1 MIKQEIY
8 IKIKRYS
15 MEYEVRYYY
24 PKKELNNLINKLDKV
39 KGLTK
44 QNRLYE
50 KTIKYDHPNN
60 DMSFYSK
67 EIDGRFRIRIS
78 KNEDISKCMISW
90 KRRLNTNNDVNEEE
104 EVELTLKYEEY
115 DNLLFIINNVLKMEQ
130 IESYERYRTIYFND
144 EIEISIDEYPFGIA
158 LEIDNKSNNKN
169 PKDIVKKYL
178 TILNLDINNSY
189 KLSWDDKYTSLCK
202 EQNIEIYKDV
212 TFDKPMPEVTK

>member
-1 MIKQEIY
+1 
-8 IKIKRYS
+8 

-24 PKKELNNLINKLDKV
+24 PKSDLDDLNNKLENVKEL
-39 KGLTK
+39 TK
-44 QNRLYE
+44 AKRIYE
-50 KTIKYDHPNN
+50 KTIQYNHPNN

-90 KRRLNTNNDVNEEE
+90 KRRLNTNSDVNEEE

-115 DNLLFIINNVLKMEQ
+115 DNLLFIINNVLKMKQ
-130 IESYERYRTIYFND
+130 IESYERYRTIYYND

-158 LEIDNKSNNKN
+158 LEIENKSNNKN
-169 PKDIVKKYL
+169 PKEIVKKYL

-212 TFDKPMPEVTK
+212 TFNKPMPEVTK

>member
-1 MIKQEIY
+1 
-8 IKIKRYS
+8 

-24 PKKELNNLINKLDKV
+24 PKSDLDNLNNKLENIKELTKV
-39 KGLTK
+39 K
-44 QNRLYE
+44 RIYE
-50 KTIKYDHPNN
+50 KTIQYDHPNN
-60 DMSFYSK
+60 NMSFYSK

-78 KNEDISKCMISW
+78 KNDDISKCMISW
-90 KRRLNTNNDVNEEE
+90 KRRLNTNSDVNEEE

-130 IESYERYRTIYFND
+130 IESYERYRTIYFNE

-158 LEIDNKSNNKN
+158 LEIENKSNNKN

>member
-1 MIKQEIY
+1 
-8 IKIKRYS
+8 

-24 PKKELNNLINKLDKV
+24 PKSDLDKLNKKLENIKEL
-39 KGLTK
+39 TK
-44 QNRLYE
+44 SKRTYE
-50 KTIKYDHPNN
+50 KTIQYDHPNN

-90 KRRLNTNNDVNEEE
+90 KRRLTHTIDVNEEE

-115 DNLLFIINNVLKMEQ
+115 DNLLFIINNVLKMKQ
-130 IESYERYRTIYFND
+130 IEGYERYRTVYYNE

-158 LEIDNKSNNKN
+158 LEIEKKSNNKN
-169 PKDIVKKYL
+169 PKDIVKKWID
-178 TILNLDINNSY
+178 ILNLNIEDSY

-202 EQNIEIYKDV
+202 EQNIEIYKHV
-212 TFDKPMPEVTK
+212 TIDKEMPEVK

>member
-1 MIKQEIY
+1 
-8 IKIKRYS
+8 

-24 PKKELNNLINKLDKV
+24 PRTDLDSLNKKLESIKELIK
-39 KGLTK
+39 TK
-44 QNRLYE
+44 RIYE
-50 KTIKYDHPNN
+50 KTIQYDHPNN
-60 DMSFYSK
+60 NMSFYSK

-78 KNEDISKCMISW
+78 KNEDTSKCMISW
-90 KRRLNTNNDVNEEE
+90 KRRLNTNSDVNEEE

-115 DNLLFIINNVLKMEQ
+115 DNLLFIINNVLKMKQ
-130 IESYERYRTIYFND
+130 IESYERYRTIYFNN

-158 LEIDNKSNNKN
+158 LEIENKSNNKN

-212 TFDKPMPEVTK
+212 IFDKPMPSIMD

>member
-1 MIKQEIY
+1 
-8 IKIKRYS
+8 

-24 PKKELNNLINKLDKV
+24 PKSDLDNLNNKLENIKEL
-39 KGLTK
+39 TK
-44 QNRLYE
+44 SKRIYE
-50 KTIKYDHPNN
+50 KTIQYDHPNN
-60 DMSFYSK
+60 NMSFYSK

-158 LEIDNKSNNKN
+158 LEIENKSNNKN